1 MATRAAQA
9 ACDDAYALHDAIY
22 ATQEAQDAAME
33 AAQARALAA
42 VDAAEA
48 AAETQQKDTA
58 LLARLRYLRGKA
70 CASTA
75 DGQGSAEAE
84 TLLADAVKLDPLL
97 VDAWNCLGEC
107 FWARGEFPLAM
118 HTLKGALAHRRD
130 PATLCKLSQLLRA
143 MGAREAQKGDA
154 QQKEKHLVEARKMAK
169 EARARPTLVAPRN
182 SSARATR
189 RPAQCFGPRTSSAR
203 AIRRAL
209 ASDAALAL
217 ALTSQA
223 VGLAPASQQC
233 WKHLGFCHFK
243 IYGDLAP
250 EADHL
255 IAAKKAFTQ
264 AHRLAR
270 AARAKAAAAADA
282 DGGGSPTATGSVAP
296 APSAAMEEEF
306 ASDDADL
313 CVTHANTCA
322 ALEEFGD
329 AQRLCAARPA
339 RPRNPAAQFFRRNAV
354 PAHVGARS
362 SDPSSASL
370 SRSTQ
375 VRAR

>member
-1 MATRAAQA
+1 MATRAAQG

-42 VDAAEA
+42 VEAAEA

-169 EARARPTLVAPRN
+169 EARARARRATRRPAQFVGPRRAIFCGPAQLVGPRN
-182 SSARATR
+182 SSARAL
-189 RPAQCFGPRTSSAR
+189 
-203 AIRRAL
+203 RRAL

-217 ALTSQA
+217 ALASQA

-339 RPRNPAAQFFRRNAV
+339 RPRNPAAQFFRRDC
-354 PAHVGARS
+354 GALRRT
-362 SDPSSASL
+362 L
-370 SRSTQ
+370 F
-375 VRAR
+375 

>member
-154 QQKEKHLVEARKMAK
+154 QQKEKLLVEARKMAK
-169 EARARPTLVAPRN
+169 EARARARRATRRPAQLVAPRN
-182 SSARATR
+182 SSARALR
-189 RPAQCFGPRTSSAR
+189 RPAQF
-203 AIRRAL
+203 
-209 ASDAALAL
+209 
-217 ALTSQA
+217 
-223 VGLAPASQQC
+223 
-233 WKHLGFCHFK
+233 
-243 IYGDLAP
+243 
-250 EADHL
+250 
-255 IAAKKAFTQ
+255 
-264 AHRLAR
+264 
-270 AARAKAAAAADA
+270 
-282 DGGGSPTATGSVAP
+282 
-296 APSAAMEEEF
+296 
-306 ASDDADL
+306 
-313 CVTHANTCA
+313 
-322 ALEEFGD
+322 
-329 AQRLCAARPA
+329 
-339 RPRNPAAQFFRRNAV
+339 
-354 PAHVGARS
+354 GARS
-362 SDPSSASL
+362 PPTPPSPSPSPRRRSGWRRRRSCAGSTSASAT
-370 SRSTQ
+370 SRSTATS
-375 VRAR
+375 RPRPTT

>member
-42 VDAAEA
+42 VEAAEA

-189 RPAQCFGPRTSSAR
+189 RPAQFGAHSPPTPPSPSPSPR
-203 AIRRAL
+203 RRSGWRRRRSCA
-209 ASDAALAL
+209 
-217 ALTSQA
+217 
-223 VGLAPASQQC
+223 
-233 WKHLGFCHFK
+233 
-243 IYGDLAP
+243 
-250 EADHL
+250 
-255 IAAKKAFTQ
+255 
-264 AHRLAR
+264 
-270 AARAKAAAAADA
+270 
-282 DGGGSPTATGSVAP
+282 GST
-296 APSAAMEEEF
+296 
-306 ASDDADL
+306 
-313 CVTHANTCA
+313 
-322 ALEEFGD
+322 
-329 AQRLCAARPA
+329 
-339 RPRNPAAQFFRRNAV
+339 
-354 PAHVGARS
+354 
-362 SDPSSASL
+362 SASAT
-370 SRSTQ
+370 SRSTATS
-375 VRAR
+375 RPRPTT

>member
-1 MATRAAQA
+1 MATRAAQG

-42 VDAAEA
+42 VEAAEA

-169 EARARPTLVAPRN
+169 EGARPPAPRATRRPRAIFGPQP
-182 SSARATR
+182 SARATR
-189 RPAQCFGPRTSSAR
+189 RPAQLVGPRNPAR
-203 AIRRAL
+203 CLRRRL
-209 ASDAALAL
+209 ALAL
-217 ALTSQA
+217 ASQA
-223 VGLAPASQQC
+223 VGLAPRQQAGAP
-233 WKHLGFCHFK
+233 GF
-243 IYGDLAP
+243 
-250 EADHL
+250 
-255 IAAKKAFTQ
+255 
-264 AHRLAR
+264 
-270 AARAKAAAAADA
+270 
-282 DGGGSPTATGSVAP
+282 AT
-296 APSAAMEEEF
+296 
-306 ASDDADL
+306 
-313 CVTHANTCA
+313 
-322 ALEEFGD
+322 
-329 AQRLCAARPA
+329 
-339 RPRNPAAQFFRRNAV
+339 
-354 PAHVGARS
+354 
-362 SDPSSASL
+362 
-370 SRSTQ
+370 SRSTAIS
-375 VRAR
+375 RSRPTT

>member
-169 EARARPTLVAPRN
+169 EARARP
-182 SSARATR
+182 
-189 RPAQCFGPRTSSAR
+189 RPAQLVGPRNSSAR

-217 ALTSQA
+217 ALASQA
-223 VGLAPASQQC
+223 VGLAPASQLC

-339 RPRNPAAQFFRRNAV
+339 RPRISSGAILPAQRHAGALRRT
-354 PAHVGARS
+354 
-362 SDPSSASL
+362 L
-370 SRSTQ
+370 L
-375 VRAR
+375 

>member
-1 MATRAAQA
+1 AQA

-169 EARARPTLVAPRN
+169 EARARPRPAQLVGPRN
-182 SSARATR
+182 SSPRATR
-189 RPAQCFGPRTSSAR
+189 RPAQFVGPR
-203 AIRRAL
+203 
-209 ASDAALAL
+209 
-217 ALTSQA
+217 
-223 VGLAPASQQC
+223 
-233 WKHLGFCHFK
+233 
-243 IYGDLAP
+243 
-250 EADHL
+250 
-255 IAAKKAFTQ
+255 
-264 AHRLAR
+264 
-270 AARAKAAAAADA
+270 
-282 DGGGSPTATGSVAP
+282 
-296 APSAAMEEEF
+296 
-306 ASDDADL
+306 
-313 CVTHANTCA
+313 
-322 ALEEFGD
+322 
-329 AQRLCAARPA
+329 
-339 RPRNPAAQFFRRNAV
+339 
-354 PAHVGARS
+354 
-362 SDPSSASL
+362 
-370 SRSTQ
+370 
-375 VRAR
+375 

>member
-1 MATRAAQA
+1 MATRAAQG

-169 EARARPTLVAPRN
+169 EARARPRPAQLVGPRN
-182 SSARATR
+182 FSARATR
-189 RPAQCFGPRTSSAR
+189 RPAQLVGPRNSSAR

-217 ALTSQA
+217 ALASQA

-264 AHRLAR
+264 AHRLAAPPAPR
-270 AARAKAAAAADA
+270 PPPPPTPTAAAARGDGVGGAGA
-282 DGGGSPTATGSVAP
+282 VGGDGGGVCVRRRRPLRHAREHVRRAGGVRRRAAAVRRPPRPP
-296 APSAAMEEEF
+296 AQSGGAIPP
-306 ASDDADL
+306 
-313 CVTHANTCA
+313 
-322 ALEEFGD
+322 
-329 AQRLCAARPA
+329 AQRHAGAL
-339 RPRNPAAQFFRRNAV
+339 RRT
-354 PAHVGARS
+354 
-362 SDPSSASL
+362 L
-370 SRSTQ
+370 L
-375 VRAR
+375 

>member
-1 MATRAAQA
+1 
-9 ACDDAYALHDAIY
+9 
-22 ATQEAQDAAME
+22 ME

-169 EARARPTLVAPRN
+169 EARARPRPAQLVGPRN
-182 SSARATR
+182 FSARATR
-189 RPAQCFGPRTSSAR
+189 RPAQ
-203 AIRRAL
+203 L
-209 ASDAALAL
+209 
-217 ALTSQA
+217 
-223 VGLAPASQQC
+223 VG
-233 WKHLGFCHFK
+233 
-243 IYGDLAP
+243 
-250 EADHL
+250 
-255 IAAKKAFTQ
+255 
-264 AHRLAR
+264 
-270 AARAKAAAAADA
+270 
-282 DGGGSPTATGSVAP
+282 
-296 APSAAMEEEF
+296 
-306 ASDDADL
+306 
-313 CVTHANTCA
+313 
-322 ALEEFGD
+322 
-329 AQRLCAARPA
+329 
-339 RPRNPAAQFFRRNAV
+339 PRNPARARLRRRPRPRPRLAGGRAGAGVAAVLEAPRLLPLQDLRRPRARGRPPDRRQEGVHAGPPPRPRRPRQGRRRRRRRRRRQPDGDGVGGAGAVGGDGGGVCVRRRRPLRHAREHVRRAGGVWRRAAAVRRTPRPPAQSGGAILPARLRRTS
-354 PAHVGARS
+354 AHSLLTPRPLRS
-362 SDPSSASL
+362 
-370 SRSTQ
+370 Q
-375 VRAR
+375 VRARRRD